1 MKYISTILGV
11 VALAL
16 IGVLFFTQKGQL
28 EQLRKH
34 MGEEKQ
40 TAGTGFKIAYFDMDS
55 VEAHYDGFKNA
66 QAQVKAQE
74 SAMTTELTGLD
85 RKNQQT
91 IEGWRQKQSSMT
103 QAEGEAAQLEYQKM
117 QQYFASR
124 KQALEQELYKKSEDL
139 KNSIRKT
146 IEDYLKDYNKQ
157 KNFSYII
164 QYDANSFIYAKD
176 SLYNITA
183 DVVDGL
189 NTAYKKK

>member
-1 MKYISTILGV
+1 
-11 VALAL
+11 
-16 IGVLFFTQKGQL
+16 
-28 EQLRKH
+28 
-34 MGEEKQ
+34 
-40 TAGTGFKIAYFDMDS
+40 
-55 VEAHYDGFKNA
+55 
-66 QAQVKAQE
+66 
-74 SAMTTELTGLD
+74 
-85 RKNQQT
+85 
-91 IEGWRQKQSSMT
+91 
-103 QAEGEAAQLEYQKM
+103 M